1 MGSAWSG
8 LRGRARTLLFA
19 AAMAFVLV
27 PNHARAEPLP
37 ERTVGL
43 SFRDR
48 AVLVSVGLQDLF
60 SPAARDRLTSGFATR
75 VLVRIQ
81 LSRQNAQEPIAIA
94 FQRIEIVYD
103 IWDERFRVRTTHGAG
118 SDRAFE
124 VKTLDEAFNA
134 VATLINFP
142 IELTEPLT
150 PGERYVLAFRGD
162 LNPLSPELMG
172 EVRRWL
178 RQPAGAQPRP
188 GAGRGDSFFGTFVTV
203 FVNPQI
209 EDSERQL
216 RFLSQPFEGPRR

>member
-1 MGSAWSG
+1 MRRHLDWFRRWA
-8 LRGRARTLLFA
+8 RALPL
-19 AAMAFVLV
+19 AAMVMVTMPTVAY
-27 PNHARAEPLP
+27 AEAVP

-43 SFRDR
+43 AFRDR

-81 LSRQNAQEPIAIA
+81 LSRQQTLEPVAIA

-124 VKTLDEAFNA
+124 VKTIDEAFRA
-134 VATLINFP
+134 ASTLIEFP
-142 IELTEPLT
+142 IELAEALV
-150 PGERYVLAFRGD
+150 PGERYTLAFRGD
-162 LNPLSPELMG
+162 LNPLSPELIG

-188 GAGRGDSFFGTFVTV
+188 GAGRGDNFFGTFVTV

-216 RFLSQPFEGPRR
+216 RFQSQAFEGPRR

>member
-1 MGSAWSG
+1 MQFSRAGWVRL
-8 LRGRARTLLFA
+8 LRLA
-19 AAMAFVLV
+19 AVLSMLV
-27 PNHARAEPLP
+27 AKAAHADSVP

-43 SFRDR
+43 ALRDH

-60 SPAARDRLTSGFATR
+60 TPAAR
-75 VLVRIQ
+75 
-81 LSRQNAQEPIAIA
+81 E
-94 FQRIEIVYD
+94 RIEIVYD

-124 VKTLDEAFNA
+124 VKTIDEAFRA
-134 VATLINFP
+134 VTTLINFP
-142 IELTEPLT
+142 IELGESLT
-150 PGERYVLAFRGD
+150 PGERYAIAFRGD
-162 LNPLSPELMG
+162 LNPLSPELMS

-209 EDSERQL
+209 EDSERQVS
-216 RFLSQPFEGPRR
+216 FTSQTFEVPRR